1 MRGPLQTDNLPPG
14 GLLNRVIRSC
24 PQNKVVVGLVV
35 LLL

>member
-1 MRGPLQTDNLPPG
+1 MCAPLQTDNLLPG

-24 PQNKVVVGLVV
+24 PQNKLVVGLVV